1 MPKSSTFANS
11 EQVNLLFVCS
21 IATVLI
27 INFAIRN
34 ATIHRHFDKKYFAKN
49 FQRKFEKNIFDRKKF
64 EMNTDVN
71 AVKKIMRSRSGIFA
85 GGN

>member
-11 EQVNLLFVCS
+11 EQMNLSIVCS

-34 ATIHRHFDKKYFAKN
+34 ATIHRHFDENILRNILEENSGKIFLEKYF
-49 FQRKFEKNIFDRKKF
+49 
-64 EMNTDVN
+64 
-71 AVKKIMRSRSGIFA
+71 
-85 GGN
+85 

>member
-11 EQVNLLFVCS
+11 EQVNLLIVCS

-34 ATIHRHFDKKYFAKN
+34 ATIHRHFDEKYFAEK
-49 FQRKFEKNIFDRKKF
+49 FQGKFGKNIFQNYFSEYTLK
-64 EMNTDVN
+64 
-71 AVKKIMRSRSGIFA
+71 
-85 GGN
+85 